1 MRPPVREALV
11 IKTTGGFRDGGI
23 ISNSLVGRNIEWG
36 SLDIQ
41 EMLARAQP
49 PKCPRPTAKMPAPKG
64 QNCPRPRA
72 KIARAHGLAPG
83 ETGARQHAPVCT
95 PACTRPP
102 ARANAPSPAHERT
115 RKCDRA
121 RGRARARTGSRPRIV
136 GSPIRRRPTQVAVY
150 KLRPFISQPSFLH
163 CVFHV
168 LGLLVSSLHETMSLE
183 RHLHFVGRM

>member
-1 MRPPVREALV
+1 MPAPNRQ
-11 IKTTGGFRDGGI
+11 
-23 ISNSLVGRNIEWG
+23 N
-36 SLDIQ
+36 
-41 EMLARAQP
+41 ARAQP
-49 PKCPRPTAKMPAPKG
+49 PECPRPAAKMPAP
-64 QNCPRPRA
+64 NREN
-72 KIARAHGLAPG
+72 ARAQGPKLPAP
-83 ETGARQHAPVCT
+83 TGSRPERRAPASTRPPARARLHAPVCT